1 MATQSERSFLTQ
13 NRLIRA
19 TVDILVEQGYAALGE
34 QRICMRAGVSRGALR
49 HHYPQGRY
57 DLLPNVV
64 ESLLDEEAS
73 RMASLGPLSAK
84 ERLYLML
91 YGLMAMP
98 KRQASVAILEIWMAA
113 RGDAKLARCTQAVFD
128 DVLVRLFGHVPGQPA
143 DPEELALRCL
153 LHGASLHRFSSDYDG
168 EVLQASLRWAMER
181 LEPPPKVSQL
191 LPTWLESAA
200 RTEPAL
206 A

>member
-1 MATQSERSFLTQ
+1 M
-13 NRLIRA
+13 
-19 TVDILVEQGYAALGE
+19 DILVEQGYAALGE

-64 ESLLDEEAS
+64 ESLLDDEAT

-98 KRQASVAILEIWMAA
+98 HRQVSVAILEIWMAA
-113 RGDAKLARCTQAVFD
+113 RGDAKLARCTKSIFD
-128 DVLVRLFGHVPGQPA
+128 DVLTRLFGHAPGQPA
-143 DPEELALRCL
+143 DAEELALRCL
-153 LHGASLHRFSSDYDG
+153 LHGATLHRFSSDYNS
-168 EVLQASLRWAMER
+168 ETLQQSVRWMLDR
-181 LEPPPKVSQL
+181 LDPPPKVDEL
-191 LPTWLESAA
+191 LAAWLESAVKA
-200 RTEPAL
+200 EPAL